1 MICLLCGRKLC
12 WWQKKISSVVTA
24 NRYHWTCFWDSGG
37 ASIKRETQTKETLSF
52 ENATQIEKLKAA
64 SPIRSQPKIPGRLRC
79 FNHQRRSLMA
89 HKIKK
94 LVAGLAL
101 FLMLGGCQATTGRTA
116 GQNIDDSNTTAAVK
130 TRLAQDKVSSLTRI
144 DVDTNGGVV
153 ALNGTVESAEQR
165 ARAEQIVRD
174 VGGVKRVINNLQVQ
188 QQR

>member
-1 MICLLCGRKLC
+1 M
-12 WWQKKISSVVTA
+12 
-24 NRYHWTCFWDSGG
+24 
-37 ASIKRETQTKETLSF
+37 
-52 ENATQIEKLKAA
+52 
-64 SPIRSQPKIPGRLRC
+64 
-79 FNHQRRSLMA
+79 MA

-101 FLMLGGCQATTGRTA
+101 FLMFGGCQATTGRTT

-130 TRLAQDKVSSLTRI
+130 AQLAQDKVSTLTRI

-165 ARAEQIVRD
+165 ARAEQIARG